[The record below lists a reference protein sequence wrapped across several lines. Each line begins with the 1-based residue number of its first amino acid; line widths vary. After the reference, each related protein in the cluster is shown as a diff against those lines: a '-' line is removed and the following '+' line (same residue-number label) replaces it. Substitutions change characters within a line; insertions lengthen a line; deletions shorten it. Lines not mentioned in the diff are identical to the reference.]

1 MIPVNVQKEGNE
13 VCVVCVT
20 GRGVLE
26 MELEGGGVGRE
37 GVGVRE
43 GGIGVVSDVVVGVE
57 VEQLYGE
64 DVEIFRMERALIYQ
78 AVPVNNL
85 KIGVQVVV
93 MIKLDKTGVVP

>member
-26 MELEGGGVGRE
+26 MKLEGGGVGRE

-43 GGIGVVSDVVVGVE
+43 GGIGVVRDVVVGVE

-78 AVPVNNL
+78 VVPVNNL

>member
-13 VCVVCVT
+13 VCVVCVA

-78 AVPVNNL
+78 VVPVNNL